1 MNIKCNTSQTNPTS
15 QPGDFIIS
23 DQVISSNNY
32 TKNNRG
38 ALQMETGT
46 PAYRSHCLLPH
57 HDCALCSPSTSCN
70 CNPYESVLA
79 LHYEVQYWHWHT
91 VTGPVFL
98 LSPAPAAQ
106 GPLPPRQCSITWVQ
120 DLSHFV
126 QPILSYPVQGICI
139 IFLLDTFPE
148 MVSSISWYNYLWY
161 LREPNHL
168 FICPGWYSLWLV
180 RWTPAMTLVKFLGL
194 LSIWQGD
201 QAGWKQKICSLS
213 YILALSLH
221 YDLYLE
227 QLILPRLVRKL
238 S

>member
-1 MNIKCNTSQTNPTS
+1 MACFFCMNNLIHFGGICWPPESASCWSFDCWVEGPAVPSPLILVSSLSDKFCIDALWIVPDNLQFLCSHLDMNIKCNTSQTNPTS
-15 QPGDFIIS
+15 QLGDFIIS

-46 PAYRSHCLLPH
+46 PAYRSHWLLPH

-106 GPLPPRQCSITWVQ
+106 GPLPPRQCSITWV
-120 DLSHFV
+120 
-126 QPILSYPVQGICI
+126 
-139 IFLLDTFPE
+139 
-148 MVSSISWYNYLWY
+148 
-161 LREPNHL
+161 
-168 FICPGWYSLWLV
+168 
-180 RWTPAMTLVKFLGL
+180 
-194 LSIWQGD
+194 
-201 QAGWKQKICSLS
+201 
-213 YILALSLH
+213 
-221 YDLYLE
+221 
-227 QLILPRLVRKL
+227 
-238 S
+238 